1 MNFGKMTMII
11 CNYSDAGQ
19 LQKHPLTSR
28 EKYYATPLYKPLDFS
43 QWIHYFLF
51 IGAQPIGPMHEYY
64 DF

>member
-1 MNFGKMTMII
+1 MENYSGFILTTILRMNFGKMTMII

-43 QWIHYFLF
+43 
-51 IGAQPIGPMHEYY
+51 
-64 DF
+64 